1 MVQRNYP
8 IQDLHFWEMDV
19 RDLFKLWF
27 HDAVF
32 NACPACHHSW
42 FADVVL
48 PVHDWYTLTQDAL
61 GDLRENSAFR
71 QFNSLPPAP

>member
-27 HDAVF
+27 AGF
-32 NACPACHHSW
+32 W
-42 FADVVL
+42 
-48 PVHDWYTLTQDAL
+48 TLTQVMMLFSMLAL
-61 GDLRENSAFR
+61 PVIIPGLLMWFY
-71 QFNSLPPAP
+71 QYMTGTP